1 MRICI
6 TFHEEAEKELTGD
19 HKRVIGIARALKNLG
34 HDVCLIEGASD
45 NQSVR
50 YKGIKIIHVKSLF
63 ARKQRMYAHKILS
76 VIDRILHIHGTIS
89 KLSYLLLDDPFITI
103 KATDV
108 MAKSNI
114 VIVMGDLTIAPL
126 IGARILNKKV
136 MLDVIGFYLQSVY
149 RMKQYIPFYSY
160 YGRLVFLTL
169 LGKLGYH
176 LADKVIVPSYD
187 DARNIIQI
195 LKLPENRIDVI
206 PNGIDTSLF
215 KPHLESRE
223 RVRKMLGL
231 DASDTLVLFL
241 GGDPGL
247 GNTSAV
253 KYITRILA
261 PSIRAK
267 YDNVFFAIT
276 GSWASYGGDSGIII
290 TGYVDDV
297 VGYINAA
304 DLCIAPLTVGS
315 GTKIKMLAYM
325 ACEKITIATPVAA
338 EGINVSDGDQALIY
352 DINTFTDG
360 VLYAIE
366 NRAELIDLAKNART
380 HIEKHFSWSRIEND
394 LNRLMLA
401 LTKES
406 ESVNVSP

>member
-6 TFHEEAEKELTGD
+6 TFHEEAEKEITGD
-19 HKRVIGIARALKNLG
+19 HKRVMGIARALRNLG
-34 HDVCLIEGASD
+34 HDVYLVEVACDNRSFRYEG
-45 NQSVR
+45 V
-50 YKGIKIIHVKSLF
+50 KILHVKSLF
-63 ARKQRMYAHKILS
+63 ARKQRMYAHKLLS

-89 KLSYLLLDDPFITI
+89 KLSYLLLDDPFMTI
-103 KATDV
+103 KAIDV
-108 MAKSNI
+108 IAKSNI

-126 IGARILNKKV
+126 VAAKVLNKKAI
-136 MLDVIGFYLQSVY
+136 LDVIGFYLQSIY
-149 RMKQYIPFYSY
+149 RMKQYVPYYSY
-160 YGRLVFLTL
+160 YGRLVLFTF

-215 KPHLESRE
+215 RPHVESRE
-223 RVRKMLGL
+223 RIRNMLGL
-231 DASDTLVLFL
+231 DTSDTLILFL

-267 YDNVFFAIT
+267 YDNVFFVVT
-276 GSWASYGGDSGIII
+276 GSWASYGGDSNIII
-290 TGYVDDV
+290 PGYVDDV

-338 EGINVSDGDQALIY
+338 EGINALDGDQALIY

-360 VLYAIE
+360 VQYAIE

-380 HIEKHFSWSRIEND
+380 HIEKHFSWSRIKKD

-401 LTKES
+401 
-406 ESVNVSP
+406 

>member
-19 HKRVIGIARALKNLG
+19 HKRVIGIARALRNLG
-34 HDVCLIEGASD
+34 HDVYLVEGASD
-45 NQSVR
+45 NESVR

-63 ARKQRMYAHKILS
+63 ARKQRMYAHKLLS
-76 VIDRILHIHGTIS
+76 VIDRILHIHGFIS

-103 KATDV
+103 KAIDV
-108 MAKSNI
+108 IAKSNI

-126 IGARILNKKV
+126 VVAKVLNKKAI
-136 MLDVIGFYLQSVY
+136 LDIIGFYLQSIY
-149 RMKQYIPFYSY
+149 RMKQYVPYYSY
-160 YGRLVFLTL
+160 YGRLVLFTL

-187 DARNIIQI
+187 DARNVIQI

-261 PSIRAK
+261 PSI
-267 YDNVFFAIT
+267 
-276 GSWASYGGDSGIII
+276 
-290 TGYVDDV
+290 
-297 VGYINAA
+297 
-304 DLCIAPLTVGS
+304 
-315 GTKIKMLAYM
+315 
-325 ACEKITIATPVAA
+325 
-338 EGINVSDGDQALIY
+338 
-352 DINTFTDG
+352 
-360 VLYAIE
+360 
-366 NRAELIDLAKNART
+366 
-380 HIEKHFSWSRIEND
+380 
-394 LNRLMLA
+394 
-401 LTKES
+401 
-406 ESVNVSP
+406 

>member
-34 HDVCLIEGASD
+34 HDVCLVECACD

-63 ARKQRMYAHKILS
+63 ARKQRMYAHKLLS

-103 KATDV
+103 KAIDV
-108 MAKSNI
+108 IAKSNI
-114 VIVMGDLTIAPL
+114 VFVMGDLTIAPL
-126 IGARILNKKV
+126 VAAKVLNKKAI
-136 MLDVIGFYLQSVY
+136 LDVIGFYLQSIY
-149 RMKQYIPFYSY
+149 RMKQYVPSYSY
-160 YGRLVFLTL
+160 YGRLVLFTL

-176 LADKVIVPSYD
+176 LADKVIVPSHD
-187 DARNIIQI
+187 DARNIMQI

-215 KPHLESRE
+215 TPHIGSRE
-223 RVRKMLGL
+223 RIRNRL
-231 DASDTLVLFL
+231 DLDPSDTLILFL

-267 YDNVFFAIT
+267 YNNVSFAVT
-276 GSWASYGGDSGIII
+276 GSWASYGGDPDIII

-325 ACEKITIATPVAA
+325 ACEKVTIATPVAA
-338 EGINVSDGDQALIY
+338 EGINVLDGDQVLIY
-352 DINTFTDG
+352 DINAFTDG
-360 VLYAIE
+360 VLHAIE
-366 NRAELIDLAKNART
+366 NRAELVDLAKNART
-380 HIEKHFSWSRIEND
+380 HIEKHFSWNRIEED
-394 LNRLMLA
+394 LNRVMLA

-406 ESVNVSP
+406 QNVNASP

>member
-19 HKRVIGIARALKNLG
+19 HKRVMGIARALRNLG
-34 HDVCLIEGASD
+34 HDVYLVEDACDSRSFRYEG
-45 NQSVR
+45 V
-50 YKGIKIIHVKSLF
+50 KILHVKSLF
-63 ARKQRMYAHKILS
+63 ARKQRMYAHKLLS
-76 VIDRILHIHGTIS
+76 AIDRILHIHGTIS

-103 KATDV
+103 KAIDV
-108 MAKSNI
+108 IAKSNI

-126 IGARILNKKV
+126 VAAKVLNKKAI
-136 MLDVIGFYLQSVY
+136 LDVIGFYLQSIY
-149 RMKQYIPFYSY
+149 RMKQYVPFYSY
-160 YGRLVFLTL
+160 YGRLVLYTL
-169 LGKLGYH
+169 LGKLNYH
-176 LADKVIVPSYD
+176 LADKVVVPSYD
-187 DARNIIQI
+187 DARNIMQI

-206 PNGIDTSLF
+206 PNGIDTNLF
-215 KPHLESRE
+215 RSHVGSRE
-223 RVRKMLGL
+223 RIRNTL
-231 DASDTLVLFL
+231 DLDPSDTLILFL

-276 GSWASYGGDSGIII
+276 GSWASYGGDPNIII
-290 TGYVDDV
+290 PGYVHDV
-297 VGYINAA
+297 IGYINAA

-325 ACEKITIATPVAA
+325 ACEKITIATPVAT
-338 EGINVSDGDQALIY
+338 EGINVLDGDQVLIY
-352 DINTFTDG
+352 DIDMFTDG

-366 NRAELIDLAKNART
+366 KRAELNDLAKNART
-380 HIEKHFSWSRIEND
+380 HVEKYFSWNRITEDINKLVLD
-394 LNRLMLA
+394 LA
-401 LTKES
+401 KES
-406 ESVNVSP
+406 